1 MQAKQSAITSTLA
14 TLFTIVG
21 SPHLLLLIIFC
32 YMAPLLV
39 RILVLHLQPILAGIL
54 KAALDLPAHEK
65 DHKLK
70 YLVVLLEDASDFSYA
85 RAHVCHVFV
94 PITMEQDK
102 LISLGEIRLK
112 GTQYRF
118 NHPGPCKGKKEMSKI
133 QTYNLKKGT
142 KNTPITMRATI
153 RSRVT
158 IIPGVILQAY
168 L

>member
-1 MQAKQSAITSTLA
+1 
-14 TLFTIVG
+14 
-21 SPHLLLLIIFC
+21 
-32 YMAPLLV
+32 
-39 RILVLHLQPILAGIL
+39 
-54 KAALDLPAHEK
+54 
-65 DHKLK
+65 
-70 YLVVLLEDASDFSYA
+70 
-85 RAHVCHVFV
+85 
-94 PITMEQDK
+94 MEQDK

-168 L
+168 LWDLLWWPWGCILPRQWGKNSTTPPHSQVCHGVFTNTKFVHNHLFNPDCINELHRLCKPAALYSDMVRKSPGHNIVASVKIKKKDVHRCVSCTK